1 MLVAKQI
8 HFPEG
13 AMTLQQEIIQ
23 ALGASPQIDTD
34 GEIRRSVDFL
44 KSYLQT
50 YPFIKALVLGISGGQ
65 DSTLTG
71 KLCQQAINE
80 LRAEGDDSRQFIA
93 VRLPYG
99 VQADEQ
105 DCQDA
110 IAFIQPDR
118 VLTVNIKSAVLASE
132 QALREAGIELSDFVR
147 GNEKARE
154 RMKAQY
160 SIAGMTHG
168 VVVGTD
174 HAAEAITGFFTKYGD
189 GGTDINPIFRLN
201 KRQGKQLLARLGC
214 PEHLYKK
221 LPTADLEDD
230 RPSLPDEAALGVTY
244 DNIDDY
250 LEGKTLDE
258 KTAKIIEG
266 WYLKTEH
273 KRRTPITVFDDFW
286 KR

>member
-1 MLVAKQI
+1 
-8 HFPEG
+8 
-13 AMTLQQEIIQ
+13 MTLQQQIIK
-23 ALGASPQIDTD
+23 ALGAKPQINAEE
-34 GEIRRSVDFL
+34 EIRRSVDFL

-50 YPFIKALVLGISGGQ
+50 YPFIKSLVLGISGGQ
-65 DSTLTG
+65 DSTLAG
-71 KLCQQAINE
+71 KLCQMAINE
-80 LRAEGDDSRQFIA
+80 LRQETGNESLQFIA

-118 VLTVNIKSAVLASE
+118 VLTVNIKGAVLASE

-160 SIAGMTHG
+160 SIAGMTSG

-189 GGTDINPIFRLN
+189 GGTDINP
-201 KRQGKQLLARLGC
+201 
-214 PEHLYKK
+214 LY
-221 LPTADLEDD
+221 
-230 RPSLPDEAALGVTY
+230 ALGVTY

-250 LEGKTLDE
+250 LEGKNVPEQVART
-258 KTAKIIEG
+258 IEN

-273 KRRTPITVFDDFW
+273 KRRPPITVFDDFW
-286 KR
+286 KT

>member
-1 MLVAKQI
+1 
-8 HFPEG
+8 
-13 AMTLQQEIIQ
+13 MTLQQQIIK
-23 ALGASPQIDTD
+23 ALGAKPQINAEE
-34 GEIRRSVDFL
+34 EIRRSVDFL

-50 YPFIKALVLGISGGQ
+50 YPFIKSLVLGISGGQ
-65 DSTLTG
+65 DSTLAG
-71 KLCQQAINE
+71 KLCQMAINE
-80 LRAEGDDSRQFIA
+80 LRQETGNESLQFIA

-118 VLTVNIKSAVLASE
+118 VLTVNIKGAVLASE

-160 SIAGMTHG
+160 SIAGMTSG

-189 GGTDINPIFRLN
+189 GGTDINPLYRLN
-201 KRQGKQLLARLGC
+201 KRQGKQLLAALGC

-221 LPTADLEDD
+221 APTADLEDD
-230 RPSLPDEAALGVTY
+230 RPSLPDEVALGVTY

-250 LEGKTLDE
+250 LEGKNVPEQVART
-258 KTAKIIEG
+258 IEN

-273 KRRTPITVFDDFW
+273 TRRPPITVFDDFW
-286 KR
+286 KK

>member
-110 IAFIQPDR
+110 IVFIQPDR
-118 VLTVNIKSAVLASE
+118 VLTVNIKGAVLASE

>member
-1 MLVAKQI
+1 
-8 HFPEG
+8 
-13 AMTLQQEIIQ
+13 MTLQQEIIQ

-118 VLTVNIKSAVLASE
+118 VLTVNIKGAVLASE

-250 LEGKTLDE
+250 LEGKILDE

>member
-1 MLVAKQI
+1 
-8 HFPEG
+8 
-13 AMTLQQEIIQ
+13 MTLQQQIIK
-23 ALGASPQIDTD
+23 ALGAKPQINAEE
-34 GEIRRSVDFL
+34 EIRRSIDFL

-50 YPFIKALVLGISGGQ
+50 YPFIKSLVLGISGGQ
-65 DSTLTG
+65 DSTLAG
-71 KLCQQAINE
+71 KLCQMAINE
-80 LRAEGDDSRQFIA
+80 LRQETGNESLQFIA
-93 VRLPYG
+93 IRLPYG

-118 VLTVNIKSAVLASE
+118 VLTVNIKGAVLASE

-160 SIAGMTHG
+160 SIAGMTSG

-189 GGTDINPIFRLN
+189 GGTDINPLYRLN
-201 KRQGKQLLARLGC
+201 KRQGKQLLA
-214 PEHLYKK
+214 
-221 LPTADLEDD
+221 ADLEDD
-230 RPSLPDEAALGVTY
+230 RPSLPDEVALGVTY

-250 LEGKTLDE
+250 LEGKNVPEQVART
-258 KTAKIIEG
+258 IEN

-273 KRRTPITVFDDFW
+273 KRRPPITVFDDFW
-286 KR
+286 KK

>member
-1 MLVAKQI
+1 
-8 HFPEG
+8 
-13 AMTLQQEIIQ
+13 MTLQQEIIE
-23 ALGASPQIDTD
+23 ALGVKPTVNA
-34 GEIRRSVDFL
+34 EEEVRRSVDFL
-44 KSYLQT
+44 KDYLKAH
-50 YPFIKALVLGISGGQ
+50 PFLKTLVLGISGGQ
-65 DSTLTG
+65 DSTLAG
-71 KLCQQAINE
+71 KLSQLAISE
-80 LRAEGDDSRQFIA
+80 LRQETGNEALQFIA

-99 VQADEQ
+99 VQFDEQ

-110 IAFIQPDR
+110 IGFIKPDR

-160 SIAGMTHG
+160 SIAGMTGG
-168 VVVGTD
+168 VVIGTD
-174 HAAEAITGFFTKYGD
+174 HAAEAVTGFYTKYGD
-189 GGTDINPIFRLN
+189 GGTDINPLFRLN
-201 KRQGKQLLARLGC
+201 KRQGKQLLAHLGC

-221 LPTADLEDD
+221 APTADLEDD

-244 DNIDDY
+244 ENIDDY

-258 KTAKIIEG
+258 GTARIIEG

-273 KRRTPITVFDDFW
+273 KRRPPITVFDNFW
-286 KR
+286 KK

>member
-1 MLVAKQI
+1 MAFLNAYLKKN
-8 HFPEG
+8 
-13 AMTLQQEIIQ
+13 A
-23 ALGASPQIDTD
+23 
-34 GEIRRSVDFL
+34 FL
-44 KSYLQT
+44 KS
-50 YPFIKALVLGISGGQ
+50 LVLGISGGQ

-71 KLCQQAINE
+71 KLCQMAISE
-80 LRAEGDDSRQFIA
+80 LREETGDETLQFIA

-110 IAFIQPDR
+110 INFIKPDR

-160 SIAGMTHG
+160 SIAGMTGG

-174 HAAEAITGFFTKYGD
+174 HAAEAVTGFYTKYGD
-189 GGTDINPIFRLN
+189 GGTDINPLFRLN
-201 KRQGKQLLARLGC
+201 KRQGKQLLAHLGC

-221 LPTADLEDD
+221 APTADLEDD

-244 DNIDDY
+244 ENIDDY

-258 KTAKIIEG
+258 GTARIIEG

-273 KRRTPITVFDDFW
+273 KRRPPITVFDDFW
-286 KR
+286 KK

>member
-1 MLVAKQI
+1 MA
-8 HFPEG
+8 
-13 AMTLQQEIIQ
+13 LQQEIIQ
-23 ALGASPQIDTD
+23 ALGVKPTINAEE
-34 GEIRRSVDFL
+34 EIRRSVDFL

-50 YPFIKALVLGISGGQ
+50 YPFLRSLILGISGGQ
-65 DSTLTG
+65 DSTLAG
-71 KLCQQAINE
+71 KLCQTAISE
-80 LRAEGDDSRQFIA
+80 LRQESGDASYQFIA

-99 VQADEQ
+99 VQADEK

-110 IAFIQPDR
+110 IEFIKPDR
-118 VLTVNIKSAVLASE
+118 VLTVNIKGAVLASE
-132 QALREAGIELSDFVR
+132 QALREAGIELSDFIR

-160 SIAGMTHG
+160 SIAGMTKG

-174 HAAEAITGFFTKYGD
+174 HAAEAVTGFFTKYGD

-201 KRQGKQLLARLGC
+201 KRQGKQLLASLGC

-221 LPTADLEDD
+221 APTADLEDD

-244 DNIDDY
+244 ENIDDY
-250 LEGKTLDE
+250 LEGKTLDAG
-258 KTAKIIEG
+258 TAQIIEG

-273 KRRTPITVFDDFW
+273 KRRPPITVFDDFW
-286 KR
+286 KKQ

>member
-1 MLVAKQI
+1 MS
-8 HFPEG
+8 
-13 AMTLQQEIIQ
+13 LQQEIIE
-23 ALGASPQIDTD
+23 ALGVKPVIDPQQ
-34 GEIRRSVDFL
+34 EIRVSVDFL
-44 KSYLQT
+44 KSYLKAH
-50 YPFIKALVLGISGGQ
+50 PFLKTLVLGISGGQ

-71 KLCQQAINE
+71 ILSQTAIRE
-80 LRAEGDDSRQFIA
+80 LREESGDNDYTFIA

-110 IAFIQPDR
+110 LAFIQPDR
-118 VLTVNIKSAVLASE
+118 TLVVNIKEAILASE
-132 QALREAGIELSDFVR
+132 RALKDAGITVSDFVR

-160 SIAGMTHG
+160 SIASMTKG

-189 GGTDINPIFRLN
+189 GGSDINPIFRLN
-201 KRQGKQLLARLGC
+201 KRQGKQLLAALGC

-221 LPTADLEDD
+221 APTADLEDD

-250 LEGKTLDE
+250 LEGKKLDDG
-258 KTAKIIEG
+258 TAKIIEG

-273 KRRTPITVFDDFW
+273 KRHTPITVFDDFW
-286 KR
+286 K